1 MCNSAAGRS
10 HHGHDRVAEKARFGY
25 RSEPM
30 STRAFESSPRNR
42 LVRHPERGQY
52 DRESIYDIVDQ
63 ALLCHVGFV
72 QDGLPYVIPTL
83 HARDGDRLLLHGSS
97 ASRMIRYLGEG
108 QPASVTI
115 TLVDG
120 LVLARSVFNHSINYR
135 SAVLFGFGQ
144 AITDP
149 DEKLSALHRFMERQL
164 PGRWDD
170 VRQPTDQELKAT
182 GVVAIPIETASA
194 KVRTGPPKDE
204 PEDLDLPVWAGVLPV
219 HQIFGALEPAPDA
232 KIEPAVP
239 AYLRRF
245 MTVRQSN
252 GASGSNG

>member
-1 MCNSAAGRS
+1 
-10 HHGHDRVAEKARFGY
+10 
-25 RSEPM
+25 M
-30 STRAFESSPRNR
+30 STAGFELSRRNR

-52 DRESIYDIVDQ
+52 DRESVYEIVDQ
-63 ALLCHVGFV
+63 AMLCHVGFV

-97 ASRMIRYLGEG
+97 VSRMIRHLGAG
-108 QPASVTI
+108 NPASVAI

-135 SAVLFGFGQ
+135 SAVLFGYGQ
-144 AITDP
+144 AITDA
-149 DEKLSALHRFMERQL
+149 DEKTRALYRFMERQL

-182 GVVAIPIETASA
+182 GVVALPLDSASA
-194 KVRTGPPKDE
+194 KVRSGPPKDE
-204 PEDLDLPVWAGVLPV
+204 PEDLDIPVWAGVLPV
-219 HQIFGALEPAPDA
+219 HQVFGALEAAPDA
-232 KIEPAVP
+232 NVERGVP
-239 AYLRRF
+239 GYLQAF
-245 MTVRQSN
+245 MAARQSN